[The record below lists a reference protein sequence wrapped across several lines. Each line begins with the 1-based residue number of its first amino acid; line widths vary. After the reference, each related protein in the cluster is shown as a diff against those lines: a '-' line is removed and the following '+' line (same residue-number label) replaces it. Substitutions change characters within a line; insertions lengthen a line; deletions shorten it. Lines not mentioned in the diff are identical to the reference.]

1 MRTIKLPNKNSQ
13 KYLGR
18 NAKYVADGICMI
30 RKYKEIEIRT
40 IFVYDPKW
48 LQNCIK
54 KTNN

>member
-54 KTNN
+54 KNK